1 MNDKVRDILNRLK
14 QCAETDLYVA
24 NKALSKDATEND
36 IELALFLAKTIG
48 IE

>member
-1 MNDKVRDILNRLK
+1 M
-14 QCAETDLYVA
+14 QP

-36 IELALFLAKTIG
+36 IKLALFLAKTIG